1 MLFLSNIQGGIAVN
15 IILSVSVDWTKTIF
29 FILGGLGI
37 FLYGIDVMGD
47 SLKLLAGNKLKVSIE
62 KSTNTPLKGIFV
74 GIIVTGLLQTSSG
87 TTALTVGLV
96 RAGLMTLPQA
106 VGIILGANIGTTITS
121 FLIGL
126 QIKNYALPIIGAGSL
141 LIFFMKQKKAKRV
154 GGALLGFGMIFY
166 GLDLMGTALKVFVE
180 FASFEQAI
188 LRVSQVPILGVIVGA
203 LLTAL
208 VQSSTAT
215 IGILQELYTTG
226 KVPLIGAIAIVL
238 GSNIGTTIT
247 AILAAIGGSVAAK
260 RTATAHVLFN
270 VIGSLLFLAI
280 IYPYSLFIEWMQTM
294 FLDGQPAA
302 MTISFAHIFFNVFN
316 TFVMYWFIKY
326 LVLASK
332 KIIPGEDVMDGINVS
347 TLQDNLIGESPA
359 LALESAKQVIIAMA
373 EIVKTMYN
381 EAVSYSFQQDKKLL
395 EEGRQYEEIVDTIDQ
410 KVHDYLVKVSLTDLD
425 KNLAHLQA
433 VYVDA
438 IRDLERIADHCQNL
452 FDFFEHRYE
461 NKFVMSEEAYHDLEH
476 VYEIVKE
483 TLELTIE
490 AFKNS
495 DKVRAEQV
503 LEYEDMID
511 TLVRKYRKRHVV
523 RINECIS
530 PECDDELFVD
540 ILSNVERIGDHCTNI
555 VLNILHENYY
565 HDVEVKPKS
574 SLKYGK

>member
-1 MLFLSNIQGGIAVN
+1 MFY
-15 IILSVSVDWTKTIF
+15 ILNVSVDWTKTIF
-29 FILGGLGI
+29 FVIGGLGI
-37 FLYGIDVMGD
+37 FLYGIDIMGD
-47 SLKLLAGNKLKVSIE
+47 SLKLLAGNKLKVLIE
-62 KSTNTPLKGIFV
+62 KTTNTPLKGIFV

-106 VGIILGANIGTTITS
+106 VGIILGANIGTTVTS

-126 QIKNYALPIIGAGSL
+126 QIKNYALPIIGIGSL
-141 LIFFMKQKKAKRV
+141 LIFFMKQKKGKRI
-154 GGALLGFGMIFY
+154 GGAMLGFGMIFY
-166 GLDLMGTALKVFVE
+166 GLDLMGSALKVFVE

-188 LRVSQVPILGVIVGA
+188 LRVSEIPILGVLVGA

-247 AILAAIGGSVAAK
+247 AILASFGGSIAAK

-270 VIGSLLFLAI
+270 VVGSLLFLAI
-280 IYPYSLFIEWMQTM
+280 IYPYSIFIEWLQLI
-294 FLDGQPAA
+294 FLDGEPVA

-316 TFVMYWFIKY
+316 TFVMFFFIKY
-326 LVLASK
+326 LVLISK
-332 KIIPGEDVMDGINVS
+332 KIIPGEDVMEGINVN

-359 LALESAKQVIIAMA
+359 LALESAKQVILTMA
-373 EIVKTMYN
+373 GFVKTMYE
-381 EAVSYSFQQDKKLL
+381 EAVKFSFEFDKKLI

-410 KVHDYLVKVSLTDLD
+410 KVHDFLVKVSLTDLD

-452 FDFFEHRYE
+452 FDFFEYRFE

-476 VYEIVKE
+476 VYEVVDE
-483 TLELTIE
+483 TLDLTIE
-490 AFKNS
+490 AFKNH
-495 DKVRAEQV
+495 DKVKAEQV

-523 RINECIS
+523 RVNECTT
-530 PECDDELFVD
+530 PDCDDELFVD
-540 ILSNVERIGDHCTNI
+540 ILSNIERIGDHCTNI
-555 VLNILHENYY
+555 VLNVLHENYY
-565 HDVEVKPKS
+565 HDIEVKPKS
-574 SLKYGK
+574 NLKYSK